1 MKKNSIW
8 RKVLAVIL
16 SAVILIGGFMSNDMF
31 SPVVSA
37 EIINSTTISIG
48 DSITLGTYNNK
59 KMTWTCIAVDDNGA
73 LMLAS
78 EIICTKEYDASG
90 KSQEYHSESWGYV
103 RESYGSNCWQDSN
116 IRQWLNSFGSVNYS
130 HCSPSYATEKG
141 FLSCFSNEELA
152 YISDTTQKTYVNEWE
167 THRNGYVD
175 GGNKET
181 NDYDIS
187 NVENAY
193 YKNLTDKF
201 FLLGQEQI
209 MEGQKNVP
217 NILRIGKEYFT
228 RMANNTGASYEN
240 VITVKGLGNDY
251 SVSIDTNGL
260 GYKNATTLCGIR
272 PAFYLKNNIQT
283 YRPEIKTDDEFPA
296 YVEEHYNSPDH
307 FVADSIIYGLNGSN
321 SIYDLTI
328 NSEVT
333 PMYELIAEEV
343 VKDTSLMFMST
354 FWKEMENFLDFDIVS
369 MANWKETFYE
379 MLLMD
384 YLAFSCDD
392 EKIESEFAV
401 KSAKYATKLLKG
413 YLESQSAIYHV
424 DEAALEE
431 IIEVE
436 NSEFAD
442 FCADIGTVLDIA
454 ELLHG
459 GINEASEK
467 IGKVLAYQDICESKI
482 NLLKKIRTIASDDI
496 DLCTAVNNTIYYLNQ
511 TEAELTIEMLFTK
524 GIKYGLRFLLQS
536 GWNKLVDYNIN
547 FACSVVSEYSSESIL
562 AMADLKT
569 ELLAVQLGTASCD
582 FFFNSDSNADANLKM
597 AILYIL
603 DKYFK
608 IAVRESKID
617 YLNNSTQAISWDFV
631 ETYRNY
637 LYFQKYSTFFTKQFA
652 NQALFEG
659 AWNKLKNLFS
669 NTNNDLYNEIVSH
682 FDTDVNKW
690 NTAIKMTSQFY
701 SIYDG
706 LIRSATPSNITLSFN
721 TDGGSEIGNI
731 SIDKTGSY
739 GNLPIPT
746 KQGYQFIGWSLT
758 STNTNSTHFVKNT
771 SVYFYAPNVW
781 RSNGAKI
788 YCHLWNTDSKQS
800 LFPWKNEN
808 EICEYIGGNI
818 YRYVIPT
825 GSNLNGIIFA
835 SSNGFQTYDLALG
848 TICEDDVVYCLN
860 RLSDNLYES
869 AWKVNTEFKS
879 IRSNTLG
886 TYPLSNGMVDVDN
899 IPVSGYKFVTSNIQ
913 VALPK
918 DHTLYAI
925 WEANTYT
932 VSYNMNGGSGSIGN
946 QIKKYGQNLTLSSV
960 IPLRTDYRFLGWS
973 TDKNAVTVQY
983 NVGDQYT
990 SNNDITLYAIWRIDH
1005 DYTTEIINPTCTLQ
1019 GYTLHT
1025 CKNCNDSYK
1034 DTYTNALGHDY
1045 QLINQKP
1052 ATCTTNGEKI
1062 YTCSRCGDTKT
1073 EIINATGHSYTTKVI
1088 APTCTERGYTL
1099 HTCTNCDNSY
1109 KDNYTNVLGH
1119 DYKLTSQNSATC
1131 TTNGEKIYT
1140 CSRCGDIKTEIINAT
1155 GHSYT
1160 TKVVDPTCTAK
1171 GYTLHTCK
1179 NCNDNYKDTYT
1190 NALGHDY
1197 KLTSEK
1203 AATCTTDGEKIYT
1216 CNRCGDTKTETVK
1229 ATGHSYTTK
1238 VIASICTEKGY
1249 TLHTCSKCGNS
1260 YTDNYTNPTGHNY
1273 SNPIWTW
1280 SENYDETNAVLVCT
1294 KCNAVQTLNADITS
1308 EITEATY
1315 EADGK
1320 IIYTATVNFND
1331 KAYSDIKTIVIP
1343 KKELS
1348 SVSITSADFNGNKT
1362 TVTVYAETFSAE
1374 NFTFPATPYFDGYD
1388 FKGWTVNGISYTNAD
1403 YVTDAVVSLVKNGTP
1418 VEIKPVYDRKKA
1430 TYMVHVIKGNLADGS
1445 TTHTFRPAE
1454 QLYATADNAPENMKF
1469 DHWTVSYDDGKSV
1482 DVSYNMTYAFRMP
1495 AKNITLTAVYI
1506 DDNIQTS
1513 AKATAYIEN
1522 ITKSAENKLSFT
1534 AVMSIPEDAEMVQA
1548 GIVACKSTD
1557 LVNGHDKP
1565 TIDYARFNRY
1575 NNTTCKDYM
1584 TFKYTWTK
1592 GNITDM
1598 EEIWCV
1604 RAYVLYK
1611 DKDGNEQEP
1620 VYSDMVSAKL
1630 SDFISE

>member
-103 RESYGSNCWQDSN
+103 RENYGSNCWQDSN

-167 THRNGYVD
+167 THRKGYVD

-240 VITVKGLGNDY
+240 VITIKGSGNDY

-272 PAFYLKNNIQT
+272 PAFYLKSNNNVQSS
-283 YRPEIKTDDEFPA
+283 E
-296 YVEEHYNSPDH
+296 YN
-307 FVADSIIYGLNGSN
+307 LNMPFYLSEQEAKCFIGFLFN
-321 SIYDLTI
+321 TRDLTEEQIKNGNIYAFLTGQLSGENEI
-328 NSEVT
+328 NAGFSFIDQMDAQLSRT
-333 PMYELIAEEV
+333 ISKYE
-343 VKDTSLMFMST
+343 
-354 FWKEMENFLDFDIVS
+354 
-369 MANWKETFYE
+369 YG
-379 MLLMD
+379 
-384 YLAFSCDD
+384 
-392 EKIESEFAV
+392 
-401 KSAKYATKLLKG
+401 SAKGKEWLLNYLSTKAENMASDILG
-413 YLESQSAIYHV
+413 DILES
-424 DEAALEE
+424 
-431 IIEVE
+431 
-436 NSEFAD
+436 
-442 FCADIGTVLDIA
+442 G
-454 ELLHG
+454 
-459 GINEASEK
+459 
-467 IGKVLAYQDICESKI
+467 
-482 NLLKKIRTIASDDI
+482 
-496 DLCTAVNNTIYYLNQ
+496 
-511 TEAELTIEMLFTK
+511 
-524 GIKYGLRFLLQS
+524 
-536 GWNKLVDYNIN
+536 
-547 FACSVVSEYSSESIL
+547 
-562 AMADLKT
+562 
-569 ELLAVQLGTASCD
+569 
-582 FFFNSDSNADANLKM
+582 
-597 AILYIL
+597 
-603 DKYFK
+603 
-608 IAVRESKID
+608 ID
-617 YLNNSTQAISWDFV
+617 YLLDEYEKNGGPLVNGQYDYMLDFKMGKIVFDLINIADQVDEYKQMMLAMVGSCLYAGGENRRIMYQYFADTKSNMVYKYDYPEGSYETVMSQYELDETYVALRKIQPILAKWDFLDEHMLLWATDDRIALIEKWAEFSYLV
-631 ETYRNY
+631 EKRLSQVLQNQSN
-637 LYFQKYSTFFTKQFA
+637 LNKQ
-652 NQALFEG
+652 
-659 AWNKLKNLFS
+659 
-669 NTNNDLYNEIVSH
+669 
-682 FDTDVNKW
+682 
-690 NTAIKMTSQFY
+690 
-701 SIYDG
+701 
-706 LIRSATPSNITLSFN
+706 ITLSFN
-721 TDGGSEIGNI
+721 ATGGNEVGSI
-731 SIDKTGSY
+731 SIDKTGTY

-746 KQGYQFIGWSLT
+746 KQGYQFMGWSLT
-758 STNTNSTHFVKNT
+758 STNINSTHFVKNT
-771 SVYFYAPNVW
+771 SVYFYAPDGW
-781 RSNGAKI
+781 RSNGAEI

-808 EICEYIGGNI
+808 EICEYIGSNI

-848 TICEDDVVYCLN
+848 TICENDVLYCLN

-869 AWKVNTEFKS
+869 AWKINTEFKS
-879 IRSNTLG
+879 IRSNVLG
-886 TYPLSNGMVDVDN
+886 TYTLSNGMVDVDN
-899 IPVSGYKFVTSNIQ
+899 IPVSGYKFVTSNMQ

-918 DHTLYAI
+918 DHTLYAV

-946 QIKKYGQNLTLSSV
+946 QIKKYGQSLTLSSV
-960 IPLRTDYRFLGWS
+960 IPLRTDYRFVGWS
-973 TDKNAVTVQY
+973 ADKNAVTAQY
-983 NVGDQYT
+983 NAGDQYT
-990 SNNDITLYAIWRIDH
+990 NNNNITLYAIWRIDH

-1045 QLINQKP
+1045 QLVNQKF

-1131 TTNGEKIYT
+1131 TANGKKIYT

-1160 TKVVDPTCTAK
+1160 TKVIAPTCTERGYTLHTCTNCDNSYKDNYTNILGHDYKLTSQNPATCTANGKKIYTCSRCGDIKTEIINATGHGYTTKVVAPTCTEK

-1203 AATCTTDGEKIYT
+1203 AATCT
-1216 CNRCGDTKTETVK
+1216 CGDTKSETVK

-1238 VIASICTEKGY
+1238 VIASTCTEKGY

-1280 SENYDETNAVLVCT
+1280 SENYDEANAILVCT
-1294 KCNAVQTLNADITS
+1294 KCNAVHTLNADITS
-1308 EITEATY
+1308 KITEATY

-1331 KAYSDIKTIVIP
+1331 KVYSDIKTIVIP

-1403 YVTDAVVSLVKNGTP
+1403 YVTDAVVSLVKNGTS

-1495 AKNITLTAVYI
+1495 AKNITLTAVYV
-1506 DDNIQTS
+1506 DDSVQTS
-1513 AKATAYIEN
+1513 KKATAYIEN
-1522 ITKSAENKLSFT
+1522 ITNSVENKLSFT
-1534 AVMSIPEDAEMVQA
+1534 AVMSIPENAEMVQA

-1557 LVNGHDKP
+1557 LINGHDEP
-1565 TIDYARFNRY
+1565 TIDYSRFNRY
-1575 NNTTCKDYM
+1575 NNTTCKEYT

-1592 GNITDM
+1592 GNITNT

-1604 RAYVLYK
+1604 RAYVIYK

-1620 VYSDMVSAKL
+1620 VYSDMAGAKL
-1630 SDFISE
+1630 SDFTSG